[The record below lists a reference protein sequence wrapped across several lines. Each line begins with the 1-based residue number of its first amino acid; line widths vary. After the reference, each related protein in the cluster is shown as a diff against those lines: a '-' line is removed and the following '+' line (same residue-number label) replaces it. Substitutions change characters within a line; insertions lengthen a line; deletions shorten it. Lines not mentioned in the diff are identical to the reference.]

1 MKASELVRLVIP
13 LFYFISCAGKNQNE
27 TANKDIDTTIIQ
39 TVNAVDTFQPG
50 KIITNAVCKND
61 PTQSY
66 ALYIPSKGSNDPLPV
81 VYFFDPQGN
90 GSLPLSKYKE
100 LANSYNFILIGS
112 NNSKNGNDFSTSE
125 NIWNILFDDTQKRL
139 KINSNRVYV
148 CGFSGGAKV
157 ATYIALN
164 HNQIKGVI
172 ANGAGLP
179 EITNAGNFSFSFTA
193 IAGEGDL
200 NMTDLV
206 AITNGLDQTQTRHR
220 IIFFDGIHEWA
231 PEKTMDIAFA
241 GLQLDAM
248 RQNLIQHNDT
258 FINNYIDE
266 SEKRINNYLNES
278 NYLKAESEC
287 KLSMSMLNGVTNDV
301 YWFNKK
307 EIALTSN
314 PAYQKQSQ
322 AKQELLTEE
331 QNIKAMYEQQFQ
343 HGDMNYWTKT

>member
-231 PEKTMDIAFA
+231 PEKTMDIA
-241 GLQLDAM
+241 
-248 RQNLIQHNDT
+248 
-258 FINNYIDE
+258 
-266 SEKRINNYLNES
+266 
-278 NYLKAESEC
+278 
-287 KLSMSMLNGVTNDV
+287 
-301 YWFNKK
+301 
-307 EIALTSN
+307 
-314 PAYQKQSQ
+314 
-322 AKQELLTEE
+322 
-331 QNIKAMYEQQFQ
+331 
-343 HGDMNYWTKT
+343 